1 MKNFFGAFLHLL
13 FTDFRFYHGNPPLFL
28 QAMEKIARRDVD
40 IYFVIVILSQKYED
54 VKREAECTVSNV
66 KNKIYESIP

>member
-1 MKNFFGAFLHLL
+1 
-13 FTDFRFYHGNPPLFL
+13 
-28 QAMEKIARRDVD
+28 MEKIARRDVD

>member
-1 MKNFFGAFLHLL
+1 
-13 FTDFRFYHGNPPLFL
+13 
-28 QAMEKIARRDVD
+28 MEKIARRDVD

-54 VKREAECTVSNV
+54 VKWEAECTVCNF